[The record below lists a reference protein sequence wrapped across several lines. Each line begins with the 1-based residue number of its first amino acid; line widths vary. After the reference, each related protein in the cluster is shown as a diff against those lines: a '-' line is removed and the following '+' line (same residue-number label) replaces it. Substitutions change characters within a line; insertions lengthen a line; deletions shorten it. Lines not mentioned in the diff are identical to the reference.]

1 MQLFRIEIILR
12 TLKTRPTIVFIIFLD
27 FLVFYQIFL
36 SSQVERCAIITDRHG
51 LYEFPHELPN
61 DLRMIL
67 QITIPQYAVPLPKL
81 KFYLSQ
87 QKTLEK
93 QNLNLSSSALPQ
105 AKPRVSLKGFVTDC
119 LWKPVFYSNSSQTHS
134 NLISLTILV
143 TLRSFTLL

>member
-36 SSQVERCAIITDRHG
+36 SSQVERCAINTYRHG
-51 LYEFPHELPN
+51 LYEFPHGLPN

-81 KFYLSQ
+81 
-87 QKTLEK
+87 
-93 QNLNLSSSALPQ
+93 NLSISALAQ